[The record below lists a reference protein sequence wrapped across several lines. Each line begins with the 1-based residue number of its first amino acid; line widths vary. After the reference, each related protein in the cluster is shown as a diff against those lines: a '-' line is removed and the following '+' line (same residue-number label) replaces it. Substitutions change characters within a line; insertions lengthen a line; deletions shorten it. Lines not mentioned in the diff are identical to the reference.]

1 MISSILKGSEQKT
14 IELGGS
20 PNFEVRR
27 AYLQQR
33 ETYQTIGHVI
43 AQGLP
48 SIKNVLEALLYCM
61 FVFVMGLI
69 LLPNGVKLLGF
80 YSHSKNKPYSR
91 IVSSIVNFLS
101 W

>member
-48 SIKNVLEALLYCM
+48 SIKNVLEALL
-61 FVFVMGLI
+61 
-69 LLPNGVKLLGF
+69 
-80 YSHSKNKPYSR
+80 
-91 IVSSIVNFLS
+91 
-101 W
+101 